1 MTGTVFDIKE
11 FTVHDGPGTR
21 VTVFLKGCPLHC
33 QWCHNPE
40 GLSPK
45 PQLMIKKA
53 QCTNC
58 GRCLKPCG
66 HPECLPYGRCLHACP
81 KGLISVSGEE
91 WEASRL
97 ASYLRRFRPFFTDG
111 GGITFSGG
119 EPLLQSDFVIEVCG
133 ELPDVHKALQTSGYA
148 DESVFLKVLTAVDYV
163 LFDLKL
169 ADSEAHRFYTGVDNK
184 PIIRNFQLLKQSG
197 KPFVIRIPVIPGIT
211 DTRENLL
218 ALSEIVGDSPVQLM
232 HYNKLAGAKYAMIG
246 KRFTLPE
253 LTETVV
259 DISMFYN
266 ATFV

>member
-66 HPECLPYGRCLHACP
+66 HPECLTYGRCLHACP
-81 KGLISVSGEE
+81 KGLISVIGEE

-97 ASYLRRFRPFFTDG
+97 AS
-111 GGITFSGG
+111 
-119 EPLLQSDFVIEVCG
+119 
-133 ELPDVHKALQTSGYA
+133 
-148 DESVFLKVLTAVDYV
+148 
-163 LFDLKL
+163 
-169 ADSEAHRFYTGVDNK
+169 
-184 PIIRNFQLLKQSG
+184 
-197 KPFVIRIPVIPGIT
+197 
-211 DTRENLL
+211 
-218 ALSEIVGDSPVQLM
+218 
-232 HYNKLAGAKYAMIG
+232 
-246 KRFTLPE
+246 
-253 LTETVV
+253 
-259 DISMFYN
+259 FYN
-266 ATFV
+266 ASFV